1 MRAEMNRTG
10 GVAERVPVEVP
21 TGFGQTVMVVDDE
34 PSLVALAEEMLVEL
48 GYKPVGFKSSV
59 AALAAFRADPQR
71 FDAVLTDE
79 TMPDLT
85 GTELAQELRELR
97 PNIPIVLMSGLAGSQ
112 LTKRATAVGVTE
124 ILRKPL
130 LRREIAESLER
141 ALLRQA

>member
-1 MRAEMNRTG
+1 MNRTR

-34 PSLVALAEEMLVEL
+34 PALVALAEEMLVKL

-59 AALAAFRADPQR
+59 AALAAFRAAPQR
-71 FDAVLTDE
+71 FHAVLTDE

-85 GTELAQELRELR
+85 GTELAQGLRELR
-97 PNIPIVLMSGLAGSQ
+97 PDIPIVLMSGFAGSQ
-112 LTKRATAVGVTE
+112 LTKRATAVAVTE

-141 ALLRQA
+141 ALARD